1 MTAANLSPGQKAAR
15 TRKLR
20 TNARKAVATRQTYS
34 IFVDLKEAGWFRN
47 FNTSEGGH
55 LCMPVDG
62 APSLGSSRGELLFA
76 GSWTAP
82 DGTTLFQRSNMDRS
96 WTSVVIDPLG
106 NIVHVLSSKTLA
118 ESGDHL
124 QMLNIV

>member
-62 APSLGSSRGELLFA
+62 APALGGSPGELLFA

-106 NIVHVLSSKTLA
+106 NVTHSFHSGTLI
-118 ESGDHL
+118 ESAAHL
-124 QMLNIV
+124 RSLNIV